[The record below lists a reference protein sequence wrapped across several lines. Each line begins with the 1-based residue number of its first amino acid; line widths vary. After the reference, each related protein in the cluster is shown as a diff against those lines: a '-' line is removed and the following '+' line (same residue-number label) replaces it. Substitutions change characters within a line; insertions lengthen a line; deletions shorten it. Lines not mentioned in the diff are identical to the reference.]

1 MHIIITLNQARL
13 KLHIGKDRL
22 RKLLE
27 ECGIEPRITG
37 RQRKVINA
45 AQLEHLR
52 RIVEEQQPVTIYQ
65 ESPSEGSSEPAK
77 TGSEASRTS
86 SGLVEV
92 KLPGEGRDHVRV
104 AVLEAQA
111 ELLRDQLSK
120 TENQLEKTELVLK
133 EEKEDRRRKD
143 AEFAEQTTNFQ
154 KMIQFL
160 QQDNQHLRHQLLEA
174 PRSSRFDVDEA
185 AEDVEDP
192 VDLSSH
198 KSTQSLS
205 QQPAEPT
212 SYTPAKSGS
221 WGLGIGLGA
230 VAAAIIFYVL
240 VGDQGAKFF
249 PKIQQKLVGALHLT
263 DTTSIVPYLF
273 DQDGT
278 LR

>member
-65 ESPSEGSSEPAK
+65 EESSKGSSGPVG
-77 TGSEASRTS
+77 TGLETSRTS
-86 SGLVEV
+86 SGPVEV
-92 KLPGEGRDHVRV
+92 GLPEGQDQVRV

-205 QQPAEPT
+205 PQPAEPT

-240 VGDQGAKFF
+240 TSDQGAKFF
-249 PKIQQKLVGALHLT
+249 PHIQQKLVGALHLS
-263 DTTSIVPYLF
+263 DTKSIVPYRYE
-273 DQDGT
+273 DG
-278 LR
+278 LMR

>member
-86 SGLVEV
+86 SGPVEV
-92 KLPGEGRDHVRV
+92 KLPEEGRDHVRV

-133 EEKEDRRRKD
+133 EEKEDQRRKD

-174 PRSSRFDVDEA
+174 PRSSRFDAA
-185 AEDVEDP
+185 AEDVEDS
-192 VDLSSH
+192 VDLNPQTPT
-198 KSTQSLS
+198 KAQS
-205 QQPAEPT
+205 QQPVEPVN
-212 SYTPAKSGS
+212 YAPKSGSS

-240 VGDQGAKFF
+240 ASDQGSKFF
-249 PKIQQKLVGALHLT
+249 PNIQQKLIGALQLT
-263 DTTSIVPYLF
+263 DTTSIVPYRYE
-273 DQDGT
+273 DGG

>member
-86 SGLVEV
+86 SGPVEV
-92 KLPGEGRDHVRV
+92 KLPGEGRDHIRV

-133 EEKEDRRRKD
+133 EEKEDQRRKD

-174 PRSSRFDVDEA
+174 PRSSRFDAA
-185 AEDVEDP
+185 AEDVEDS
-192 VDLSSH
+192 VDLNPQTPT
-198 KSTQSLS
+198 KAQS
-205 QQPAEPT
+205 QQPVEPVN
-212 SYTPAKSGS
+212 YAPKSGSS

-249 PKIQQKLVGALHLT
+249 PKIQQKLVGALHLK
-263 DTTSIVPYLF
+263 DTTSIVPYQF
-273 DQDGT
+273 DGDGT

>member
-86 SGLVEV
+86 SGPVEV
-92 KLPGEGRDHVRV
+92 KLPREGRDHIRV

-133 EEKEDRRRKD
+133 EEKEDQRRKD

-174 PRSSRFDVDEA
+174 PRSSRFDAA
-185 AEDVEDP
+185 AEDVEDS
-192 VDLSSH
+192 VDLNPQTPT
-198 KSTQSLS
+198 KAQS
-205 QQPAEPT
+205 QQPVEPVN
-212 SYTPAKSGS
+212 YAPKSGSS

-249 PKIQQKLVGALHLT
+249 PKIQQKLVGALHLK
-263 DTTSIVPYLF
+263 DTTSIVPYQF
-273 DQDGT
+273 DADGG

>member
-86 SGLVEV
+86 SGPVEV
-92 KLPGEGRDHVRV
+92 KLPREGRDHIRV

-133 EEKEDRRRKD
+133 EEKEDQRRKD

-174 PRSSRFDVDEA
+174 PRSSRFDAA
-185 AEDVEDP
+185 AEDVEDS
-192 VDLSSH
+192 VDLNPQTPT
-198 KSTQSLS
+198 KAQS
-205 QQPAEPT
+205 QQPVEPVN
-212 SYTPAKSGS
+212 YAPKSGSS

-249 PKIQQKLVGALHLT
+249 PKIQQKLVGALHLS
-263 DTTSIVPYLF
+263 DTNSIVPYRF
-273 DQDGT
+273 DEDGG

>member
-86 SGLVEV
+86 SGPVEV
-92 KLPGEGRDHVRV
+92 KLPREGRDHIRV

-133 EEKEDRRRKD
+133 EEKEDQRRKD

-174 PRSSRFDVDEA
+174 PRSSRFDAA
-185 AEDVEDP
+185 AEDVEDS
-192 VDLSSH
+192 VDLNPQTPT
-198 KSTQSLS
+198 KAQS
-205 QQPAEPT
+205 QQPVEPVN
-212 SYTPAKSGS
+212 YAPKSGSS

-240 VGDQGAKFF
+240 ASDQGSKFF
-249 PKIQQKLVGALHLT
+249 PNIQQKLIGALQLT
-263 DTTSIVPYLF
+263 DTTSIVPYRYE
-273 DQDGT
+273 DG
-278 LR
+278 LMR

>member
-86 SGLVEV
+86 SGPVEV
-92 KLPGEGRDHVRV
+92 KLPGERRDHVRV

-133 EEKEDRRRKD
+133 EEKEDQRRKD

-174 PRSSRFDVDEA
+174 PRSSRFD
-185 AEDVEDP
+185 
-192 VDLSSH
+192 
-198 KSTQSLS
+198 
-205 QQPAEPT
+205 
-212 SYTPAKSGS
+212 
-221 WGLGIGLGA
+221 
-230 VAAAIIFYVL
+230 AAAAPPVL
-240 VGDQGAKFF
+240 QHR
-249 PKIQQKLVGALHLT
+249 PR
-263 DTTSIVPYLF
+263 P
-273 DQDGT
+273 
-278 LR
+278 

>member
-86 SGLVEV
+86 SGPVEV
-92 KLPGEGRDHVRV
+92 KLPREGRDHIRV

-133 EEKEDRRRKD
+133 EEKEDQRRKD

-174 PRSSRFDVDEA
+174 PRSSRFDAA
-185 AEDVEDP
+185 AEDVEDS
-192 VDLSSH
+192 VDLNPQTPT
-198 KSTQSLS
+198 KAQS
-205 QQPAEPT
+205 QQPVEPVN
-212 SYTPAKSGS
+212 YAPKSGSS

-240 VGDQGAKFF
+240 VGDQGAEFF
-249 PKIQQKLVGALHLT
+249 PKIQQKLVGALHLS
-263 DTTSIVPYLF
+263 DTKSIVPYQF
-273 DQDGT
+273 DADGG

>member
-1 MHIIITLNQARL
+1 MHTTITLNQARL

-27 ECGIEPRITG
+27 DCGIEPRVTG

-52 RIVEEQQPVTIYQ
+52 RIVEEQQPITIYQ
-65 ESPSEGSSEPAK
+65 EESSKGSSGPVG

-86 SGLVEV
+86 SEPVEV
-92 KLPGEGRDHVRV
+92 RLPEGQDQVRV

-120 TENQLEKTELVLK
+120 TEHQLEKTELVLK

-154 KMIQFL
+154 KMIHFL
-160 QQDNQHLRHQLLEA
+160 QQDNQHLRQQLLEA
-174 PRSSRFDVDEA
+174 PRSSRFDVDAEA
-185 AEDVEDP
+185 SDVEDS
-192 VDLSSH
+192 VDIHSSDPT
-198 KSTQSLS
+198 TQ
-205 QQPAEPT
+205 QHPQPAEPVN
-212 SYTPAKSGS
+212 YAPAKSS

-240 VGDQGAKFF
+240 ISDQGAKFF
-249 PKIQQKLVGALHLT
+249 PNIQQKLVGALHLS
-263 DTTSIVPYLF
+263 DTNSIVPYRF
-273 DQDGT
+273 DEDGG

>member
-65 ESPSEGSSEPAK
+65 EHPSEGSSEPAK

-86 SGLVEV
+86 SGPVEV
-92 KLPGEGRDHVRV
+92 KLPREGRDHIRV

-133 EEKEDRRRKD
+133 EEKEDQRRKD

-174 PRSSRFDVDEA
+174 PRSSRFDAA
-185 AEDVEDP
+185 AEDVEDS
-192 VDLSSH
+192 VDLNPQMPT
-198 KSTQSLS
+198 KAQS
-205 QQPAEPT
+205 QQPVEPVN
-212 SYTPAKSGS
+212 YAPKSGSS

-240 VGDQGAKFF
+240 ASDQGSKFF
-249 PKIQQKLVGALHLT
+249 PNIQQKLIGALQLT
-263 DTTSIVPYLF
+263 DTTSIVPYRYE
-273 DQDGT
+273 DGG

>member
-27 ECGIEPRITG
+27 DCGIEPRITG

-65 ESPSEGSSEPAK
+65 EESSKGSSGPVG
-77 TGSEASRTS
+77 TGLETSRTS
-86 SGLVEV
+86 SGPVEV
-92 KLPGEGRDHVRV
+92 GLPEGQDQVRV

-198 KSTQSLS
+198 KPTQSLS
-205 QQPAEPT
+205 PQPAEPT

-240 VGDQGAKFF
+240 TSDQGAKFF
-249 PKIQQKLVGALHLT
+249 PHIQQKLVGVLHLGNT
-263 DTTSIVPYLF
+263 NSIVPYRF
-273 DQDGT
+273 DEDG
-278 LR
+278 LMR

>member
-1 MHIIITLNQARL
+1 MHTTITLNQARL

-27 ECGIEPRITG
+27 DCGIEPRVTG

-45 AQLEHLR
+45 VQLEHLR

-65 ESPSEGSSEPAK
+65 EESGKGSSGPVG
-77 TGSEASRTS
+77 TGLETSRTS
-86 SGLVEV
+86 SGPVDV
-92 KLPGEGRDHVRV
+92 KLPEGQDQVRV

-120 TENQLEKTELVLK
+120 TEHQLEKTELVLK

-154 KMIQFL
+154 KMIHFL
-160 QQDNQHLRHQLLEA
+160 QQDNQHLHQQLLEA
-174 PRSSRFDVDEA
+174 PRSSRFDVDAEA
-185 AEDVEDP
+185 SDVEDS
-192 VDLSSH
+192 VDINSSNPT
-198 KSTQSLS
+198 K
-205 QQPAEPT
+205 QQPPQPADPVN
-212 SYTPAKSGS
+212 YAPAKSS

-240 VGDQGAKFF
+240 AGDQGARLF
-249 PKIQQKLVGALHLT
+249 PNIQQKLVGALHLS
-263 DTTSIVPYLF
+263 DTNSIVPYLF